1 MRKNLSNRLPGKLI
15 IRPYRTEDEAQVLNL
30 VRELESELAE
40 KFPQVK
46 IESGVETY
54 RTRYLKKGNKYV
66 MYVAEVNK
74 KIVGFLLGYPSLG
87 IPEVDSLYDVLPLNG
102 EKATD
107 EFYLQMTFVSRAYRN
122 RGISKALHRAVIKYA
137 LEHGYREV
145 YACIAK
151 WNIPELK
158 VIRSLKFESQ
168 DLGTRYR
175 LSLKFDEQSSSPR
188 KRGGGG

>member
-1 MRKNLSNRLPGKLI
+1 MMSLQGSQPPWKLI
-15 IRPYRTEDEAQVLNL
+15 VRPYREEDEEQVLNL
-30 VRELESELAE
+30 VRELEAELAE
-40 KFPQVK
+40 KFPHVK

-54 RTRYLKKGNKYV
+54 RNRYLKKGNKYV

-74 KIVGFLLGYPSLG
+74 RIVGFLLGYPSLG
-87 IPEVDSLYDVLPLNG
+87 IPEVDSLYDVLPLG
-102 EKATD
+102 EDKVTD
-107 EFYLQMTFVSRAYRN
+107 EFYLQMTFVSRPYRN
-122 RGISKALHRAVIKYA
+122 RGISTALHRAIIKYA

-158 VIRSLKFESQ
+158 VIRSLKFKSQ

-175 LSLKFDEQSSSPR
+175 LSLKLIDPQSSPK